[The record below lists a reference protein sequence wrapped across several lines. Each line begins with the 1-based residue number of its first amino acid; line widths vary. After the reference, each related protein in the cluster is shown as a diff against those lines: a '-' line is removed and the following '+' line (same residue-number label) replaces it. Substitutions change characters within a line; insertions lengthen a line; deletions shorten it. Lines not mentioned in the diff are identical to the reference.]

1 MAKVTDET
9 LRALL
14 ERAELSPSPAD
25 VERIKRLYE
34 QFLDRLKLLHAADLD
49 RDEVAGH
56 FSPGGEAQP

>member
-1 MAKVTDET
+1 MTGVTDET

-14 ERAELSPSPAD
+14 DRAEIIPSPAD

-49 RDEVAGH
+49 SEEVAGH